1 MSCSEWFPGITVSKE
16 TFCRKYDLFWS
27 VVDLKRLKESTAV
40 RWIVFVG
47 GTGTG
52 KSTLFNFLCKSN
64 VSSTGVERPK
74 TGGCIV
80 ALPERAAV
88 DDSFYHLA
96 KWGQSYPADG
106 TPEYF
111 TLAHHTNEK
120 FENWALVDTP
130 DLDSLIESHHRLA
143 EKMGYLADVV
153 IFVLSEEKYADEKL
167 VSVLIQQ
174 FSWHPC
180 IVITVNKVTDSK
192 IIAAD
197 VEEIL
202 RGHGFPDFRTKVITV
217 PFFSIVP
224 DNWCEFEDAILKRL
238 PFCLQNEARLT
249 ARFKGLCSELL
260 TILAKEREVL
270 ASLEVAITEAM
281 KKSFS
286 AFVEKHTK
294 DISESARSLLRE
306 EIQRLYSRYDIF
318 SGPRRFLKD
327 LFFAPFRW
335 IKKSNAKSKEAALVS
350 DAKYLQHQLIM
361 SAVMGSINQYIVD
374 VYRIMEPYDSSSL
387 CKRMKD
393 EKLILSESEVEEKIR
408 NLTERLMDWL
418 RGEFEKLSKGI
429 PKLKEWGIYSSM
441 LLWAVFLLAIES
453 ALGGGISV
461 FDALLDSVL
470 APVVSKY
477 TVEWFAK
484 RDIHRI
490 GQEFIDRYKQGILE
504 IMESQRMKFV
514 ELLKVEDLVK
524 MEMKRISSVC
534 EET

>member
-224 DNWCEFEDAILKRL
+224 DNWC
-238 PFCLQNEARLT
+238 
-249 ARFKGLCSELL
+249 CSELL

-490 GQEFIDRYKQGILE
+490 GQE
-504 IMESQRMKFV
+504 
-514 ELLKVEDLVK
+514 
-524 MEMKRISSVC
+524 
-534 EET
+534 